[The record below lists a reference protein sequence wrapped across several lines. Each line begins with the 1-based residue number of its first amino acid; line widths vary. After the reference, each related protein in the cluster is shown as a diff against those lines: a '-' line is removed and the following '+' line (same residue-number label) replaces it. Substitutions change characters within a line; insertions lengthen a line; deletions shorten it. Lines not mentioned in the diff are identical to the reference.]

1 MVSIELIGNR
11 EPLSPN
17 QMEGKGRLLLG
28 KLNLNLIHLPV
39 GKSDKAGR
47 TAAKARVHQELLK
60 LLFLALIERADG
72 AVIILMELIALHR
85 YPVCLCNP
93 QDTGNISTPPTEKNS
108 SRPAR
113 PISRSRTAI
122 PFWMRCFMQ
131 ISPFG
136 ITISYDY
143 R

>member
-85 YPVCLCNP
+85 YLVCLYNP
-93 QDTGNISTPPTEKNS
+93 QDTDNLYTTHREKLQQTRQTNQQEQDCY
-108 SRPAR
+108 
-113 PISRSRTAI
+113 PILDAMLHADFSV
-122 PFWMRCFMQ
+122 Q
-131 ISPFG
+131 
-136 ITISYDY
+136 
-143 R
+143 